1 MKKIAFVTDFDG
13 TITHNDF
20 FHMVIDAYLEEKDLQ
35 PWYDYKAG
43 KKGHF
48 DALDSIFGKIRADK
62 DAFDALID
70 TIAVDEDFT
79 AVLSLCKGKG
89 VPVYVVSAGCDYYIK
104 RRIGNLLSEYSV
116 ELITNGGEYSPET
129 GMKMV
134 KPSSEY
140 AYFDEIV
147 GISKIKIVKDLQR
160 KGFFVIFAGD
170 GAVDFEGAKA
180 ADVVFAKGVLW
191 EKCREVGVY
200 ARPLHSFKD
209 IFDFIMRA

>member
-43 KKGHF
+43 RKGHF

-62 DAFDALID
+62 NAFDALID
-70 TIAVDEDFT
+70 TIDVDEDFT
-79 AVLSLCKGKG
+79 AVLSLCKEKG
-89 VPVYVVSAGCDYYIK
+89 FPVYVVSAGCAYYIK
-104 RRIGNLLSEYSV
+104 RRIGNLLSEYNA
-116 ELITNGGEYSPET
+116 ELIANGGEYRPET

-140 AYFDEIV
+140 VYFDEVV
-147 GISKIKIVKDLQR
+147 GISKAKVVKDLQH
-160 KGFFVIFAGD
+160 KGYFVVFAGD
-170 GAVDFEGAKA
+170 GAVDFEGAKE

-191 EKCREVGVY
+191 EKCREFGVD
-200 ARPLHSFKD
+200 ARYLHSFKD
-209 IFDFIMRA
+209 ILDFIMRA